1 MKISILI
8 IGLVLLAIY
17 IVPTV
22 ILARFHMNSRKRFFK
37 ELFTLAKQR
46 DCIISQHDFWNKTAI
61 GIDKDYRSLFY
72 ISKTTNNDDMVTIN
86 LLEVLKCQIVKKRRN
101 IGKHVDNS
109 PVIEKLGLIFTYF
122 DKEKPE
128 TFLEFYN
135 FDSNF
140 LSSDKEL
147 SLTEKWAGIVNE
159 VIAGRILGPLK

>member
-46 DCIISQHDFWNKTAI
+46 DCSISQHDYWNKTAI

-86 LLEVLKCQIVKKRRN
+86 LLEVLKCQIVKKRILFRKHLQVHLSQIIITFFPYSQESYISFAELFFVFFRN
-101 IGKHVDNS
+101 DSFCFFYHIR
-109 PVIEKLGLIFTYF
+109 IECTAK
-122 DKEKPE
+122 
-128 TFLEFYN
+128 
-135 FDSNF
+135 
-140 LSSDKEL
+140 SS
-147 SLTEKWAGIVNE
+147 V
-159 VIAGRILGPLK
+159 